1 MGWVGL
7 VWGSGLLPV
16 RKTVA
21 GDGGLVTGTRK
32 KTDEGPAPVWEAG
45 EAGEALLPVGDRNV
59 PLEVGWSGVWEDGSR
74 NARVKSPVALAA

>member
-59 PLEVGWSGVWEDGSR
+59 PLLSESTSAFLPLLLREPHTPASVV
-74 NARVKSPVALAA
+74 